1 MSGIVRTR
9 PLVLATMVSIAR
21 RFGYPS
27 AGCSPALP
35 ASVSPKSF
43 GLYDLGGRFCGVT
56 VPNEGLRTL
65 AMRTGPLPELDDQT
79 EELVMIEG
87 EEKGKLELHSG
98 ILAGVA
104 NQTPH

>member
-1 MSGIVRTR
+1 
-9 PLVLATMVSIAR
+9 
-21 RFGYPS
+21 
-27 AGCSPALP
+27 
-35 ASVSPKSF
+35 
-43 GLYDLGGRFCGVT
+43 